1 MTVHLKNLKN
11 IYNMKQ
17 TLLKGLFF
25 CREKTYN
32 LIYYMYMRI
41 GEENGKDIRHG

>member
-1 MTVHLKNLKN
+1 MIILLKSLKN
-11 IYNMKQ
+11 IYKMKQ
-17 TLLKGLFF
+17 TFLKGLFF

-41 GEENGKDIRHG
+41 GEENGKNIRYG